1 MKVAVPE
8 WKHRVSP
15 VFDTARS
22 VLVVVVDSGK
32 EVSRSR
38 IDLNTGSIHERVS
51 ALTAEGVD
59 VLLCGAIS
67 VPLHE
72 MLECAGIEVTPFL
85 SGPIE
90 NLLEAFM
97 EDRITDPL
105 YLMPGCCQRRRRRR
119 SKRKF
124 TTIKRGETT

>member
-8 WKHRVSP
+8 WEHRVSP

-22 VLVVVVDSGK
+22 VVVVAVDSRR

-38 IDLNTGSIHERVS
+38 IELNKGSLHDRVD
-51 ALTAEGVD
+51 ALRAGGVD

-67 VPLHE
+67 RPLYE
-72 MLECAGIEVTPFL
+72 MLESAGIEVTPFL
-85 SGPIE
+85 SGQIE
-90 NLLEAFM
+90 ELLQAFM

-119 SKRKF
+119 SKGKQRTTERK
-124 TTIKRGETT
+124 ETT